1 MGGGFTTTGAGTGGG
16 GKNEQLELW
25 VSQHH
30 TPSLLG
36 RKLHSSYLERHIPAS
51 GLVAC
56 APRLA
61 LTPAWTARQ
70 MPPKMVNTMPR
81 GTSQLAPMVVCG
93 CQLRSADSSVALLL
107 LGRTCGVAGAAAGVG
122 DAIGC
127 PSAHVIDH
135 TGLYRATERVEP
147 VCKCDLVQQMKV
159 SPLPHHHL
167 LKRAIVNHSLTCW

>member
-93 CQLRSADSSVALLL
+93 CQLRSADSRLYCLQLRCCCCSWGEAAALLAL
-107 LGRTCGVAGAAAGVG
+107 QLAWMMLRGAQVP
-122 DAIGC
+122 IW
-127 PSAHVIDH
+127 SAH
-135 TGLYRATERVEP
+135 RAYIGGTVEP
-147 VCKCDLVQQMKV
+147 EQQQQQM
-159 SPLPHHHL
+159 
-167 LKRAIVNHSLTCW
+167 IW